1 MSSPLRVAAICL
13 AALSLVAAGCGGDTK
28 KNNDYVD
35 AVNKAQTDLV
45 SNVQKVGS
53 GSTTSGSDP
62 AAAAKKT
69 FDDLT
74 GAIDKFIS
82 DLKGVTPPDEV
93 KTLHND
99 LISEVTQVEDEVKS
113 AGSSLDS
120 KNPQTIITAM
130 SKLSTSV
137 SDLET
142 KMSKTIDDINAKL
155 HS

>member
-13 AALSLVAAGCGGDTK
+13 AALSLVATGCGGDTK
-28 KNNDYVD
+28 KNNNYVD

-45 SNVQKVGS
+45 SNVQKLGS
-53 GSTTSGSDP
+53 ASSASSDP
-62 AAAAKKT
+62 ATAAKKT
-69 FDDLT
+69 FTDLT

-82 DLKGVTPPDEV
+82 DLKGVEAPDEV
-93 KTLHND
+93 KSLHNS
-99 LISEVTQVEDEVKS
+99 LISEVTQVEGEVKQ

-120 KNPQTIITAM
+120 KNPQTIVTAM

>member
-1 MSSPLRVAAICL
+1 VAVICL

-35 AVNKAQTDLV
+35 SVNKAQTDLV
-45 SNVQKVGS
+45 NNVQKLGS
-53 GSTTSGSDP
+53 ASTTGGDP
-62 AAAAKKT
+62 ATAAKKT
-69 FDDLT
+69 FSDLT

-82 DLKGVTPPDEV
+82 DLKGVEPPSDV
-93 KTLHND
+93 KDLHNT
-99 LISEVTQVEDEVKS
+99 LISEVTQVEDEVKR

-130 SKLSTSV
+130 SKLSTAV